1 MNFVLM
7 AAIGT
12 AVLIGFVYFA
22 SGRLTAWQVKNIGG
36 GLGVFVGLAWHGAM
50 GLGDGS
56 FIFKV
61 GFIFAGY
68 FLALGLMRAM
78 GAQE

>member
-12 AVLIGFVYFA
+12 AVLIAFVYFG
-22 SGRLTAWQVKNIGG
+22 SRRFTPKQVKNIGG

-50 GLGDGS
+50 GLGGDS
-56 FIFKV
+56 FVFKV